1 MQILQE
7 TERISWTELNLTGA
21 DLRSTMKGFLFAS
34 TLISLFAISIAT
46 MVEPVSQNRTVSG
59 TQPSYFSAT
68 CVVWGKMQYVQ
79 EVPVSTFGY
88 TGPGYEYAS
97 MNSTYPVTVTIS
109 PSGHS
114 VYYDLNALNPQTSL
128 SYTLFWP
135 WGMSDNSGSVHVS
148 SIYYTSTGIATRGV
162 TWDPSFS
169 ATEFGGFG
177 TMTTDVLIHERVFA
191 ETGSGAVT
199 GMSETNSNI
208 AIHWGAIAFTVVS
221 FGITA

>member
-1 MQILQE
+1 M
-7 TERISWTELNLTGA
+7 RISNEREKVGWTEPNLTRE
-21 DLRSTMKGFLFAS
+21 DLRSTMKGFLFVS

-46 MVEPVSQNRTVSG
+46 MVEPVSQNRAVSG
-59 TQPSYFSAT
+59 AQPSYYSVT
-68 CVVWGKMQYVQ
+68 CVVWGKMQYAQ
-79 EVPVSTFGY
+79 TLPFSTFAY
-88 TGPGYEYAS
+88 TGVGDEYAS
-97 MNSTYPVTVTIS
+97 MNSSYPVTATIS
-109 PSGHS
+109 PGGHS

-128 SYTLFWP
+128 SYFLLSP
-135 WGMSDNSGSVHVS
+135 WGMSDNSGSIHVS

-169 ATEFGGFG
+169 ASEYVGFG

-191 ETGSGAVT
+191 ETGSGPVT